1 MVWSVYGITYFSANL
16 MNTTSKA
23 YSFKPDLPRL
33 LATTSANMGA
43 GIAKDR
49 AYARMFGTVAP
60 RGLPASSY
68 LFFFSRDLVTMGAS
82 FNIPEPLAQEMHTT
96 LGVPLGTADVAAQVG
111 EGRGGR
117 GGRGRR
123 EGGRVALLLHL
134 GLCTLLFRFVLLEVL
149 GSYVLVLIIF
159 PHPVT
164 HQPSL
169 RLFFFSPSSSARWPC
184 NS

>member
-1 MVWSVYGITYFSANL
+1 MVWSVYGLTYFSANL
-16 MNTTSKA
+16 INTTSKA
-23 YSFKPDLPRL
+23 YTFKPDLPRL
-33 LATTSANMGA
+33 LATTTANMGA

-111 EGRGGR
+111 EGGR
-117 GGRGRR
+117 GGRK
-123 EGGRVALLLHL
+123 GGMGGGWSCFLLLFFL
-134 GLCTLLFRFVLLEVL
+134 LCLLS
-149 GSYVLVLIIF
+149 GYVWLC
-159 PHPVT
+159 H
-164 HQPSL
+164 
-169 RLFFFSPSSSARWPC
+169 
-184 NS
+184 

>member
-16 MNTTSKA
+16 INTTSKA
-23 YSFKPDLPRL
+23 YTFKPDLPRL

-96 LGVPLGTADVAAQVG
+96 LGVPLGTADVAAQVR
-111 EGRGGR
+111 RG
-117 GGRGRR
+117 
-123 EGGRVALLLHL
+123 
-134 GLCTLLFRFVLLEVL
+134 T
-149 GSYVLVLIIF
+149 
-159 PHPVT
+159 
-164 HQPSL
+164 
-169 RLFFFSPSSSARWPC
+169 
-184 NS
+184 